1 MNRKVYRVAAV
12 PILFVFVVTL
22 TGSSQQSGS
31 NPTTPASGQRAV
43 GPPPSPG
50 TTPPPADTATSNKIV
65 LKVGT
70 QSVTQGDMD
79 FLIRSLD
86 PQTRRALAQQG
97 LRALVDRYVLT
108 LVLAQEAVSRHLDEN
123 PDFRRQLAAQRDRM
137 LAQAEYQNLAQ
148 QVKVTPEEIS
158 QYYAAHGA
166 DFDEIKARQIV
177 VRTKPPNAKEGTP
190 GLTLEEGRARIE
202 EIRKALASG
211 ADPKQVAK
219 DFGIPN
225 QVLVEAEPRTIRQSA
240 SLPDPQKEAFNLK
253 NGEFT
258 AVQEVGSTLALF
270 QVVSRGRVELKDA
283 SQEIENTLRQQ
294 KLDAEIAELKNKSN
308 VWIDEAYFRVASAP
322 AAPRASPTEPQG
334 NPPAKP

>member
-1 MNRKVYRVAAV
+1 MGGKAYRVAAV
-12 PILFVFVVTL
+12 LIFFVFVANL
-22 TGSSQQSGS
+22 CAQQPGS
-31 NPTTPASGQRAV
+31 NPPTPASGQRTDA
-43 GPPPSPG
+43 PPANAG
-50 TTPPPADTATSNKIV
+50 TTAPPADAATSNKIV

-70 QSVTQGDMD
+70 QSVTQGDLD

-97 LRALVDRYVLT
+97 LRALVDRYALT
-108 LVLAQEAVSRHLDEN
+108 LVLAQEAASKHLDDN
-123 PDFRRQLAAQRDRM
+123 ADFRRQLAAQRDRM
-137 LAQAEYQNLAQ
+137 LAQAEYQTLAQ

-177 VRTKPPNAKEGTP
+177 VRTKPPDAKEGTP

-202 EIRKALASG
+202 QIKKALASG

-240 SLPDPQKEAFNLK
+240 SLPDLQKQAFNLK

-258 AVQEVGSTLALF
+258 TVQEVGGTLALL
-270 QVVSRGRVELKDA
+270 QVVSRDRLELKDA
-283 SQEIENTLRQQ
+283 SQEIDNKLRQQ
-294 KLDAEIAELKNKSN
+294 KLDSEIAELKNKSN
-308 VWIDEAYFRVASAP
+308 VWIDESYFKVASAP
-322 AAPRASPTEPQG
+322 ASGASPTQPQS

>member
-1 MNRKVYRVAAV
+1 MGGKAYRVAAV
-12 PILFVFVVTL
+12 LIFFVFDANL
-22 TGSSQQSGS
+22 CAQQPGS
-31 NPTTPASGQRAV
+31 NPPTPASGQRTDA
-43 GPPPSPG
+43 PPANPG
-50 TTPPPADTATSNKIV
+50 TTAPPADAATSNKIV

-70 QSVTQGDMD
+70 QSVTQGDLD

-97 LRALVDRYVLT
+97 LRALVDRYALT
-108 LVLAQEAVSRHLDEN
+108 LVLAQEAASKHLDDN
-123 PDFRRQLAAQRDRM
+123 ADFRRQLAAQRDRM
-137 LAQAEYQNLAQ
+137 LAQAEYQSLAQ

-177 VRTKPPNAKEGTP
+177 VRTKPPDAKEGTP

-202 EIRKALASG
+202 QIKKALASG

-240 SLPDPQKEAFNLK
+240 SLPDLQKQAFNLK

-258 AVQEVGSTLALF
+258 TVQEVGGTLALL
-270 QVVSRGRVELKDA
+270 QVVSRGRLELKDA
-283 SQEIENTLRQQ
+283 SQEIDNKLRQQ
-294 KLDAEIAELKNKSN
+294 KLDSEIAELKNKSN
-308 VWIDEAYFRVASAP
+308 VWIDESYFKAAP
-322 AAPRASPTEPQG
+322 APALGASPTQPQS